1 MHAVFRLEEE
11 EFQDHHLAF
20 EAGKESAL
28 ARRGFGDGKL
38 GRFAWYL
45 GLRLCQC
52 GGRAGCD
59 DECQHHGGQRW
70 PIHRIYSLALPRL
83 VFALQNRMPR
93 LRMIA
98 YSPAGLVPTHHFIV
112 GSTYHWFHLSTIRCI
127 SAAPDLAASSALCS
141 PVITLAT
148 ILGTSEV
155 VKISMYAGV
164 AYPGTPRFGVQ
175 CSASLSAVYLEAGSA
190 RASFESRTMRSGTVF

>member
-20 EAGKESAL
+20 EAGKGSAL
-28 ARRGFGDGKL
+28 ARRGFGDAKL
-38 GRFAWYL
+38 WRFAWYL

-59 DECQHHGGQRW
+59 DESQHHGGQRR
-70 PIHRIYSLALPRL
+70 PIHRIHSLALPRL

-98 YSPAGLVPTHHFIV
+98 YSPAGLVPLVI
-112 GSTYHWFHLSTIRCI
+112 YYWFHLSTILCI

-164 AYPGTPRFGVQ
+164 A
-175 CSASLSAVYLEAGSA
+175 
-190 RASFESRTMRSGTVF
+190 